1 MTKALIWIL
10 YCTGGGE
17 KKVPGAKDGL
27 FLLYLDLTEQKG
39 ASSTTVQCFS
49 SGVSDKNNHIVQKQ
63 HQKRPC
69 QRKPFKY
76 KDNKHNS
83 QIAAIPLLFSV
94 TFHPSLSNTEVV
106 SPRTSFLSRATR
118 SKVLWLSLGNDWW

>member
-17 KKVPGAKDGL
+17 KKVPRAKDGL

-39 ASSTTVQCFS
+39 VSSTPVQCFS

-63 HQKRPC
+63 HQKHPC
-69 QRKPFKY
+69 
-76 KDNKHNS
+76 
-83 QIAAIPLLFSV
+83 
-94 TFHPSLSNTEVV
+94 
-106 SPRTSFLSRATR
+106 
-118 SKVLWLSLGNDWW
+118 